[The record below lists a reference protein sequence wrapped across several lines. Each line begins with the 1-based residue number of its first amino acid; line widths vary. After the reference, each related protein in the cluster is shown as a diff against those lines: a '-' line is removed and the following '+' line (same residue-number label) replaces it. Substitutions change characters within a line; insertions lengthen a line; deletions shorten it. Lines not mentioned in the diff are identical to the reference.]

1 MATWLTHLR
10 IAEKIKERIPGIS
23 LPYLMIGSIAPDSG
37 TPDEQQRNYNP
48 PKELTHFKTVING
61 NKNKIDLEA
70 FYNKYL
76 APSKII
82 NRSDKT
88 RSFLWGYYFHLIA
101 DSHWVEK
108 YLNPLQK
115 DYDHQLEG
123 EDKDFIDIMR
133 EETDALD
140 FEFLKQTEYELI
152 NKFKDIKVDIN
163 FFNEFEPSYI
173 KECQG
178 RIVSYYE
185 QKQNPDI
192 SGNRFYTEE
201 KLETFITEATR
212 LCIEKLLS

>member
-1 MATWLTHLR
+1 LATWLTHLR
-10 IAEKIKERIPGIS
+10 IAERIKERIPGIS

-37 TPDEQQRNYNP
+37 TPDEQQTTYNP
-48 PKELTHFKTVING
+48 PKELTHFKTTIHG

-76 APSKII
+76 APPKII

-101 DSHWVEK
+101 DSYWIEN

-115 DYDHQLEG
+115 EYDHKLEQ
-123 EDKDFIDIMR
+123 EDKDFMDIMR
-133 EETDALD
+133 EETYALD
-140 FEFLKQTEYELI
+140 FEFLKKTEYELL

-163 FFNEFEPSYI
+163 FFNEFEPSHI
-173 KECQG
+173 KKCQA
-178 RIVSYYE
+178 RIVIYYE

-192 SGNRFYTEE
+192 SSNKFYKEE
-201 KLETFITEATR
+201 TLEQFITEAAK
-212 LCIEKLLS
+212 LCVEKLL